1 MYLESG
7 IRDLPTDQVIY
18 IDNSTGVL
26 SLNQPEGEENNV
38 RAMTAGQLEKELM
51 TQAFDLSLKDQELA
65 RIGAELDEQI
75 GAYYMMESLQGRV
88 SGILYNE
95 FLRGWGDRGAGWADL
110 VIDASTYIADKV
122 SGGKALGGATL
133 DELRKE
139 IKWGDNN
146 AELMGVELGENIYSD
161 FVNMYLGGKSGGMLD
176 GIGDGYVH
184 F

>member
-1 MYLESG
+1 MGEMSDFLALKTMYLESG

-26 SLNQPEGEENNV
+26 SMNQPEGEENNV

-75 GAYYMMESLQGRV
+75 GSYYMMESLQGRV
-88 SGILYNE
+88 SGVLYNE

-122 SGGKALGGATL
+122 TGGEALGGDTL
-133 DELRKE
+133 DEIRKS
-139 IKWGDNN
+139 
-146 AELMGVELGENIYSD
+146 L
-161 FVNMYLGGKSGGMLD
+161 KSRS
-176 GIGDGYVH
+176 
-184 F
+184 